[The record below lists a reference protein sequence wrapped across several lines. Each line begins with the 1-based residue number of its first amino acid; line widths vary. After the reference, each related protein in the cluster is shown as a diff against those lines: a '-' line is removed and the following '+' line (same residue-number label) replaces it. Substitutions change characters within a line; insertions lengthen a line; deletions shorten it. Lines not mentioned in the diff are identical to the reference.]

1 MNENSAVKRRAATV
15 AIVSNSCLIV
25 IKLAAGILTGSI
37 GILSDAVH
45 SLMDLVA
52 SVISLLSVRKADEPA
67 DASHRYGH
75 EKLEDLS
82 AGAQAILLLI
92 GAAYVF
98 YEAIR
103 RLITGGTVESIGVG
117 IVVVSV
123 AAIVNLLVSA
133 YLRRKARLTGSTAL
147 EATAADLHTD
157 ALVSIGVAVALVIVK
172 LTGIRWIDPAVGL
185 AIGIAI
191 SVTGIRILNGAARRL
206 ADETLPPPELERLQ
220 QVARVVHRQR
230 GRRLPRPARS
240 PRRQRP
246 PGRPPPAVHR
256 RHQPQAR
263 ARDLP
268 RDAARDGRRAARDD
282 GTDPPRA
289 RGADPARPLPS
300 RRPGRAELG
309 AVDPH
314 ELSEPAL
321 AASRCRRVT

>member
-191 SVTGIRILNGAARRL
+191 SATGIRILNGAARRL
-206 ADETLPPPELERLQ
+206 ADETLPPAELERLQ
-220 QVARVVHRQR
+220 QVARSFIGNEVAGYHD
-230 GRRLPRPARS
+230 L
-240 PRRQRP
+240 
-246 PGRPPPAVHR
+246 
-256 RHQPQAR
+256 R
-263 ARDLP
+263 ARHVGNAHQVDLHLQFT
-268 RDAARDGRRAARDD
+268 DGTSLRRAHEISHEMQHAMAGELA
-282 GTDPPRA
+282 GTTVLIHLEPEERIRPDRFQAGDPTA
-289 RGADPARPLPS
+289 PS
-300 RRPGRAELG
+300 SVQSTRT
-309 AVDPH
+309 
-314 ELSEPAL
+314 S
-321 AASRCRRVT
+321 